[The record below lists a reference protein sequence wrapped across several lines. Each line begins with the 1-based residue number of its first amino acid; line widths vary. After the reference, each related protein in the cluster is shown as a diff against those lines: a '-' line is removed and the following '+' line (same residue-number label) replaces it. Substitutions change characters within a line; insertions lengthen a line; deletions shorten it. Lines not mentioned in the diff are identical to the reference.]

1 MRQRLATI
9 RRDLEELRRL
19 DSALSVHGAGGG
31 FGHRYMERPRFTVA
45 QVRDL
50 EAAWGVPLPEEL
62 VEFLLHI
69 HGGGAGPGYGLLPP
83 APADLEEL
91 DLRTPFHY
99 GDADARA
106 SLERRAIDRFAMLPD
121 INLPEGKEFAPGALP
136 VAHEGCGA
144 FDLLIV
150 TGEQRGKMWGVDM
163 GYCPLYDG
171 VAGPPGAIGHFGFL
185 DWYEG
190 WLARSFRHLARAR

>member
-1 MRQRLATI
+1 MQQRLATI
-9 RRDLEELRRL
+9 RRDLDELRRL
-19 DSALSVHGAGGG
+19 DSALSVHGAGGR
-31 FGHRYMERPRFTVA
+31 FGHRYVERPRFTPA
-45 QVRDL
+45 EVRDL
-50 EAAWGVPLPEEL
+50 EAACGVPMPEEL

-69 HGGGAGPGYGLLPP
+69 HGGGAGPGYGLDIPR
-83 APADLEEL
+83 APAELEAL

-106 SLERRAIDRFAMLPD
+106 SLDRRATERFAMLPD
-121 INLPEGKEFAPGALP
+121 IDLPEGKEFAPGALP

-150 TGEQRGKMWGVDM
+150 TGEQRDKMWGVDM

-171 VAGPPGAIGHFGFL
+171 VAGAPGPGGHFGFL
-185 DWYEG
+185 GWYEA
-190 WLARSFRHLARAR
+190 WLARSFRRLGL